1 MGSINILTPILMT
14 FVELLPEN
22 SLIMLNNRVKFF
34 AHFELYHIFILHCTM
49 GNGMTT
55 SNKIIISFIH
65 TLKI

>member
-34 AHFELYHIFILHCTM
+34 AHFELYHIFILLFALYL
-49 GNGMTT
+49 GEWND
-55 SNKIIISFIH
+55 NI
-65 TLKI
+65 